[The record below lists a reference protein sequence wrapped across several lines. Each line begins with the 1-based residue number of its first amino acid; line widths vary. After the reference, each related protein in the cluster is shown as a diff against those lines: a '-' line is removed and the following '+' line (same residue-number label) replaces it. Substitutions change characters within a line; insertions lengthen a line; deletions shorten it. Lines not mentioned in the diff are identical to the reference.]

1 MDPAKQFI
9 KEHHIQ
15 TLGGKDDFKEAFSG
29 YQWSAAVIQQP
40 DLLEEY
46 VRLIGLIGATIQDI
60 AVVDYPCLFGS
71 IDPEIWTL
79 EWDNVMVL
87 MTDRGNFEIT
97 YSESSSFCIS
107 QDCLPKR
114 LYCNEE
120 TEDMAIIQKL
130 FSYLKGDTITDVST
144 KPTSFDNA
152 DDEFTGSW
160 NIGLEENLPAY
171 LIECRFVLKSGRQLV
186 FTSDFDWG
194 IISLYDKNNQLVRL
208 DSASN

>member
-1 MDPAKQFI
+1 MDTAEQFI

-15 TLGGKDDFKEAFSG
+15 TLGGKDDFKEEFSG

-60 AVVDYPCLFGS
+60 AVVDYPCLFES
-71 IDPEIWTL
+71 IDPEVWTW

-87 MTDRGNFEIT
+87 ITDRGNFEIT

-107 QDCLPKR
+107 QDCIPKR

-130 FSYLKGDTITDVST
+130 FSFFCSLSAISYRTKAYST
-144 KPTSFDNA
+144 CRSPYPSFMTA
-152 DDEFTGSW
+152 DGS
-160 NIGLEENLPAY
+160 
-171 LIECRFVLKSGRQLV
+171 R
-186 FTSDFDWG
+186 
-194 IISLYDKNNQLVRL
+194 
-208 DSASN
+208 

>member
-1 MDPAKQFI
+1 MDTAEKFI

-15 TLGGKDDFKEAFSG
+15 TLGGKDDFKEEFSG

-60 AVVDYPCLFGS
+60 AVVDYPCLFES
-71 IDPEIWTL
+71 IDPEVWTW

-87 MTDRGNFEIT
+87 ITDRGNFEIT

-107 QDCLPKR
+107 QDCIPKR

-194 IISLYDKNNQLVRL
+194 IISLYDKDNQLVRL
-208 DSASN
+208 DPASD

>member
-79 EWDNVMVL
+79 E
-87 MTDRGNFEIT
+87 
-97 YSESSSFCIS
+97 
-107 QDCLPKR
+107 
-114 LYCNEE
+114 
-120 TEDMAIIQKL
+120 
-130 FSYLKGDTITDVST
+130 
-144 KPTSFDNA
+144 
-152 DDEFTGSW
+152 
-160 NIGLEENLPAY
+160 
-171 LIECRFVLKSGRQLV
+171 
-186 FTSDFDWG
+186 
-194 IISLYDKNNQLVRL
+194 
-208 DSASN
+208 

>member
-1 MDPAKQFI
+1 M
-9 KEHHIQ
+9 
-15 TLGGKDDFKEAFSG
+15 
-29 YQWSAAVIQQP
+29 
-40 DLLEEY
+40 
-46 VRLIGLIGATIQDI
+46 
-60 AVVDYPCLFGS
+60 DYPCLFGS